1 MPRISIFKK
10 STVAAASQEP
20 RAIELR
26 GTNVTIASS
35 SGVSSADNVH
45 TPLFSRKDAAL
56 AAFQGVTL
64 GAQAILQA
72 ANEPIASSVL
82 ASVSQ
87 IIKLA
92 GVSYPLCYSNTGT
105 DVFC

>member
-1 MPRISIFKK
+1 MPKLSIFKK
-10 STVAAASQEP
+10 SKVPAASQEP
-20 RAIELR
+20 TAMELQL
-26 GTNVTIASS
+26 TNVPTASS

-64 GAQAILQA
+64 GAQSILQA

-92 GVSYPLCYSNTGT
+92 GVSHPLYHSIAGVYAFN
-105 DVFC
+105 